1 MTDEKAMSLRT
12 LFPEE
17 LEEYIRSHGEEN
29 FTLLDVRQP
38 SEYEEAHLPGARLV
52 PLPLLAD
59 SLNKLETGKTTI
71 VYCAV
76 GGRSRVAA
84 QFLMNHGFEDVL
96 HLQGGIQAWEQPTAA
111 GPVELHL
118 RFIRGDESPREVVG
132 IAYEME
138 EGLRLFHLHVKETT
152 RDPELAE
159 LLTHLVKAEESHKR
173 TLVELLEKITGTALS
188 PEDFHEEFGGG
199 TQGDVME
206 GGIDIQSFMEQNHD
220 YLKTVAGYIDI
231 AMMIETQAL
240 DLYLRMANECR
251 DPRTQEVLRKIGG
264 EEKVHLAMLGRYM
277 DQKSR
282 SSLDM
287 PIHGEG
293 YTR

>member
-1 MTDEKAMSLRT
+1 MTDRRSEPLKTM
-12 LFPEE
+12 FPEE
-17 LEEYIRSHGEEN
+17 LEEYMRSHGEES

-59 SLNKLETGKTTI
+59 SLSKLETGKTTI

-84 QFLMNHGFEDVL
+84 QFLVNHGYVDVY
-96 HLQGGIQAWEQPTAA
+96 HLQGGIQAWEQPTAT

-118 RFIRGDESPREVVG
+118 RFVRGDESPREVIG

-138 EGLRLFHLHVKETT
+138 EGLRQFHLHVKEAT

-173 TLVELLEKITGTALS
+173 ALVELLEKTTGMALS
-188 PEDFHEEFGGG
+188 PDELREGLGG
-199 TQGDVME
+199 TAKEDVME
-206 GGIDIQSFMEQNHD
+206 GGIDIRSFMEQNRE

-231 AMMIETQAL
+231 AMMIEIQAL
-240 DLYLRMANECR
+240 DLYLRMANECGE
-251 DPRTQEVLRKIGG
+251 PKTQEVLRKIGG
-264 EEKVHLAMLGRYM
+264 EEKIHLAMLGKYM

-282 SSLDM
+282 SSLDR
-287 PIHGEG
+287 PIHNEG
-293 YTR
+293 YTG

>member
-1 MTDEKAMSLRT
+1 MTDKKSELLKT

-17 LEEYIRSHGEEN
+17 LEEYIRSRGEGA

-84 QFLMNHGFEDVL
+84 QFLMNHGFDDVY
-96 HLQGGIQAWEQPTAA
+96 HLQGGIQGWEQPTAT

-118 RFIRGDESPREVVG
+118 RFIRGDENPREVVG

-138 EGLRLFHLHVKETT
+138 EGLRQFHLHVKEST
-152 RDPELAE
+152 RDPDLAE
-159 LLTHLVKAEESHKR
+159 LLGHLVKAEESHKR
-173 TLVELLEKITGTALS
+173 ALVELLEEVTGVVANL
-188 PEDFHEEFGGG
+188 EEIHGGAVD
-199 TQGDVME
+199 TTREELME
-206 GGIDIQSFMEQNHD
+206 GGIDIRSFMDQNRE

-231 AMMIETQAL
+231 AMMIEIQAL
-240 DLYLRMANECR
+240 DLYLRMANESR
-251 DPRTQEVLRKIGG
+251 DPRTQEVLRKIGR
-264 EEKVHLAMLGRYM
+264 EEKIHLAMLGRYL
-277 DQKSR
+277 DERKR
-282 SSLDM
+282 GSLDM
-287 PIHGEG
+287 PIRADG
-293 YTR
+293 